1 MVESKWLLLLLCQVM
16 DLVHRFIRS
25 LLPITWFCL
34 SVLYMINVINMTG
47 AQKCQPDYLWLHGVV
62 GMCSSLT
69 MCLVKQK
76 SNSVR
81 LRATDEAVCS
91 LQ

>member
-1 MVESKWLLLLLCQVM
+1 
-16 DLVHRFIRS
+16 
-25 LLPITWFCL
+25 
-34 SVLYMINVINMTG
+34 MINVINMTG
-47 AQKCQPDYLWLHGVV
+47 AQKCQPDYLWLYGAV
-62 GMCSSLT
+62 GMCSNLT